1 MTLELFFKVAFFII
15 LFSFAY
21 VITAYSKIAKT
32 HDADKTARIKMHHEH
47 EVPLL
52 LKLRQLFGIP
62 FYLGLLV
69 WTFAP
74 SYMDWSALALPVW
87 VRWLGVGIGVFAIFL
102 NIWSHRTLRQ
112 QLGNAFDPVLRL
124 LEVPALVQSGP
135 YAIVRHPIY
144 LAFLLMQI
152 SVLLLTANW
161 FIGFCGLA
169 IIISVIVIRIPEEE
183 KLLLN
188 QFGDEFNEYRH
199 HTGGLLPKLKQS

>member
-1 MTLELFFKVAFFII
+1 MTLDLFFKIALFII
-15 LFSFAY
+15 FFSFAY
-21 VITAYSKIAKT
+21 VISAYSKIAKT
-32 HDADKTARIKMHHEH
+32 RDADKTTRIKMHHEH

-74 SYMDWSALALPVW
+74 AYMAWSALALPVW
-87 VRWLGVGIGVFAIFL
+87 ARWLGVGIGVFAVLL
-102 NIWSHRTLRQ
+102 NVWSHRTLSQ
-112 QLGNAFDPVLRL
+112 QLGDAFDPVLRL

-169 IIISVIVIRIPEEE
+169 IIISVIVIRVPEEE

-188 QFGDEFNEYRH
+188 QFGDEYHNYRQQ
-199 HTGGLLPKLKQS
+199 TGGLLPKLR